1 MNHLKLLLAVN
12 CRITKYLSIWS
23 EFVSDLT
30 AAKMEC
36 KSQWKVE
43 RNLWIV
49 PAAEM
54 RQIEVA
60 KNGVKTFWQ
69 MTWKF
74 AFRFW
79 TRLRGD
85 ITSYL
90 GLSRCVTNGEVAK
103 TLWRNPNMEHVI
115 SISCVCDAS
124 RRIDNASFRS
134 ITRCQVVYKVVEQ
147 PSSANRWQLQFAQ
160 KAKWCERVFVLSVCV
175 FFYPIYVFTFSQ
187 PFWQS
192 EWIRNGGKNY
202 ATRGRAEQTSVE
214 WAGWRGEWRREENA
228 VKRKWN

>member
-1 MNHLKLLLAVN
+1 
-12 CRITKYLSIWS
+12 
-23 EFVSDLT
+23 
-30 AAKMEC
+30 
-36 KSQWKVE
+36 
-43 RNLWIV
+43 
-49 PAAEM
+49 M
-54 RQIEVA
+54 RDEW
-60 KNGVKTFWQ
+60 G
-69 MTWKF
+69 
-74 AFRFW
+74 
-79 TRLRGD
+79 
-85 ITSYL
+85 
-90 GLSRCVTNGEVAK
+90 SRK

-214 WAGWRGEWRREENA
+214 WAGWREEGGECCEAEMKLSEICSRPANMELINLIC
-228 VKRKWN
+228 